1 MIDLSIVV
9 VTWNTRDL
17 VFECLASIERASVN
31 RLEGARRLEIETLVV
46 DNGSVDGTVEAIRAC
61 FPWAKVIA
69 LPRNMGFSAGCN
81 IAMKAM
87 HGRYVLLL
95 NSDAQLRVG
104 VLEGC
109 VEFLDSH
116 SDVAIVGPQ
125 LFNPDGSKQN
135 SIHNYPRVI
144 TELLPVGIFQF
155 LFRRR
160 FPSRRW
166 AGRAP
171 IDVEAVMGAAL
182 FARTHAM
189 LRVGSLCEN
198 YFFFLEETDWCWRA
212 RKAGWRVVHLP
223 HVGVDHISGASSKRK
238 NRALTRIEYHRS
250 IYRFFRTYRGLT
262 SAMVVFALRFF
273 KAFFYVTTRA
283 PLALFGGSYRS
294 DWIDDRDVLVWH
306 LRGCPAAVGLGQF
319 VEFDSADDPART
331 VAQPG
336 SSLPAGSNVPASPLV
351 QRLQHPQS
359 QSSRGSDAR
368 A

>member
-17 VFECLASIERASVN
+17 VVECLASIERASAN
-31 RLEGARRLEIETLVV
+31 RPEGARRLEIETLVV
-46 DNGSVDGTVEAIRAC
+46 DNGSRDGTVDAIRAC
-61 FPWAKVIA
+61 FPWAKVTA

-95 NSDAQLRVG
+95 NSDAQLHIG

-109 VEFLDSH
+109 VEFLDAH
-116 SDVAIVGPQ
+116 PDVAIVGPQ
-125 LFNPDGSKQN
+125 LFNPNGSKQN
-135 SIHNYPRVI
+135 SIHNYPRVL

-171 IDVEAVMGAAL
+171 IDVEAVVGAAL
-182 FARTHAM
+182 FARTRAM
-189 LRVGSLCEN
+189 LRIGPLSED
-198 YFFFLEETDWCWRA
+198 YFFFLEETDWCWRT

-223 HVGVDHISGASSKRK
+223 HVGVDHVSGASSKRK

-250 IYRFFRTYRGLT
+250 IYRFFRTYRGVT
-262 SAMVVFALRFF
+262 SASVVFAFRFI
-273 KAFFYVTTRA
+273 KAFFYVLTRA
-283 PLALFGGSYRS
+283 PLALFGGSYWAN
-294 DWIDDRDVLVWH
+294 WIDYRDVLVWH
-306 LRGCPAAVGLGQF
+306 LRGCPGAVGLGQF
-319 VEFDSADDPART
+319 IEFGRADDPART

-336 SSLPAGSNVPASPLV
+336 SGLGAGSNLPASPLF
-351 QRLQHPQS
+351 QRH
-359 QSSRGSDAR
+359 SSRGSDAR